1 MQQFFFNFF
10 LKNNFASLDYF
21 IKVFGIKKPVKYCFT
36 GFFCG
41 VAENRT
47 RVQTSN
53 QAAFY
58 TFIFCLV
65 FRSNARPE
73 TATSPLVFLIFV
85 AA

>member
-1 MQQFFFNFF
+1 MIIIEKSQKNHNY
-10 LKNNFASLDYF
+10 LKSNYGL
-21 IKVFGIKKPVKYCFT
+21 T
-36 GFFCG
+36 RG

-53 QAAFY
+53 QVAFY
-58 TFIFCLV
+58 TFIFCLI

-85 AA
+85 IA